1 MAAKTTLAARV
12 DFIHESADG
21 SIGKGLFEQ
30 IKQKIEKMLEPPPV
44 KAAKP
49 LPKPLD
55 KVNSVCCACLYILM
69 RKFTIEPTL
78 EIYLV
83 LLLF

>member
-1 MAAKTTLAARV
+1 MSLIFRQKAARLLAAKTTLAARV
-12 DFIHESADG
+12 DFIHESSDG
-21 SIGKGLFEQ
+21 SIGKNLFEQ

-55 KVNSVCCACLYILM
+55 KVIIVSRTFHI
-69 RKFTIEPTL
+69 F
-78 EIYLV
+78 
-83 LLLF
+83 

>member
-1 MAAKTTLAARV
+1 MSAKATLAARV
-12 DFIHESADG
+12 DSLHESADG
-21 SIGKGLFEQ
+21 AIGLRLLEQ

-55 KVNSVCCACLYILM
+55 KVTFFLHI
-69 RKFTIEPTL
+69 T
-78 EIYLV
+78 V
-83 LLLF
+83 LR